1 MDYGTLSKK
10 YAHGTTNMVTLQRTK
25 GSNGRVNTGTAGYM
39 LVTIV
44 EQMLCVS
51 LTDSLFFSFFCY
63 LNEQNNTILGFWA
76 KLEAYMY
83 SISSCR
89 ASCDKENNSTRR

>member
-1 MDYGTLSKK
+1 MYLVILYSGRNQLMDYGTLSKK

-51 LTDSLFFSFFCY
+51 LTDSLFFSFF
-63 LNEQNNTILGFWA
+63 LLF
-76 KLEAYMY
+76 KLT
-83 SISSCR
+83 
-89 ASCDKENNSTRR
+89 K